1 MWWQAMD
8 AQSESRVAKEAMVI
22 AEIVEMMHLATKI
35 HDTILEEG
43 DALDKGNPAHRCVWL
58 F

>member
-1 MWWQAMD
+1 MN

-43 DALDKGNPAHRCVWL
+43 DALDKGNPAHRCVLL